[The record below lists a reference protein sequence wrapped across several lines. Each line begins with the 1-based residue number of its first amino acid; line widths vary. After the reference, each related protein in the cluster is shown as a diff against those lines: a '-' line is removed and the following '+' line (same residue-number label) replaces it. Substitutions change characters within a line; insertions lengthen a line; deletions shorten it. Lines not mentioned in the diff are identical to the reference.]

1 MIADASL
8 LTPIAFALTAG
19 IATFFS
25 PCSYPLLPGYV
36 GFYVSQTEGDE
47 ASLSGALG
55 RGLVAGTGVL
65 GTFAVLLV
73 AAYWIGHSRLS
84 SIVLFEPIVGGILVV
99 FGLLIVLGRGP
110 SLSVALPKRR
120 SSVLGF
126 GIFGAGYAL
135 AAAGC
140 VAPLFIGVVA
150 QALSLP
156 PVSAALVVGI
166 YVGSIVVLM
175 ISLTVATGMGL
186 VAGAGRLA
194 AHSDTLERLAGIVM
208 IIAGVG
214 QLYLAVVVLDV
225 ISLPAGPW

>member
-1 MIADASL
+1 MISDASL
-8 LTPIAFALTAG
+8 LTPLAFALTAG

-55 RGLVAGTGVL
+55 RGLVAGLGVL
-65 GTFAVLLV
+65 GTFAALLV
-73 AAYWIGHSRLS
+73 AAYWVGHSRLS
-84 SIVLFEPIVGGILVV
+84 GIVLFEPIVGAILIA
-99 FGLLIVLGRGP
+99 FGVLIFFDRAP

-126 GIFGAGYAL
+126 AVFGAGYAL

-150 QALSLP
+150 QAVSLP
-156 PVSAALVVGI
+156 PVSAALVVGT

-175 ISLTVATGMGL
+175 VSLTVATGMGL
-186 VAGAGRLA
+186 IASAGRLA
-194 AHSDTLERLAGIVM
+194 AYSRLLERLAGVVM
-208 IIAGVG
+208 VVAGVG
-214 QLYLAVVVLDV
+214 QLFLAVVVLDA
-225 ISLPAGPW
+225 ISLPAVPW